1 MKRLSAIIPTIHFL
15 SILLFFLVIEWMIN
29 KETEGKSEV
38 FQAIYNIGFF
48 LSNGYLAVIL
58 GMLLFIPIPL
68 LAYSFI
74 KKRKDIRI
82 GASISLVISAIIMG
96 MIVLS

>member
-1 MKRLSAIIPTIHFL
+1 
-15 SILLFFLVIEWMIN
+15 MIN
-29 KETEGKSEV
+29 KETQGESEV
-38 FQAIYNIGFF
+38 FQVIYSMGFF

-74 KKRKDIRI
+74 KKEKIYE
-82 GASISLVISAIIMG
+82 
-96 MIVLS
+96 

>member
-1 MKRLSAIIPTIHFL
+1 M
-15 SILLFFLVIEWMIN
+15 VIKWIIN
-29 KETEGKSEV
+29 KETQGESEV
-38 FQAIYNIGFF
+38 FQAIYSIGFF
-48 LSNGYLAVIL
+48 ISNGYLAVIL

-82 GASISLVISAIIMG
+82 RASISLVISAIIMG